1 MLQRPHLSPL
11 SIVTQLLL
19 VLLYI
24 THSFPSSKMM
34 IIVRNSVSLMSSQ
47 FRYPNI
53 KVNVNSNQS
62 RRQVLLLHP
71 SELLWLHWFVMTR
84 LVDDSLVWFIPQVQA
99 IGRSWWWDYNIWFGI
114 QSWDRDS
121 ESDEVSDRGGDRAA
135 RLLQVYLSPTYLV
148 TWAQHLIQK
157 WHRWSVAVLLLKNW
171 LIIFPLQNICRWHT
185 RWIYQW
191 CCEIC

>member
-1 MLQRPHLSPL
+1 MYIVHRTHILVKNCISLLWQRPHLSPL

-34 IIVRNSVSLMSSQ
+34 IIVRNSVPLMSSQ

-53 KVNVNSNQS
+53 KVKVNSNQS

-84 LVDDSLVWFIPQVQA
+84 LVDDSLGWFIPQVQA
-99 IGRSWWWDYNIWFGI
+99 IGRCWWWEYNIWFGI

-135 RLLQVYLSPTYLV
+135 RLLQVYLSPTY
-148 TWAQHLIQK
+148 
-157 WHRWSVAVLLLKNW
+157 
-171 LIIFPLQNICRWHT
+171 P
-185 RWIYQW
+185 
-191 CCEIC
+191 